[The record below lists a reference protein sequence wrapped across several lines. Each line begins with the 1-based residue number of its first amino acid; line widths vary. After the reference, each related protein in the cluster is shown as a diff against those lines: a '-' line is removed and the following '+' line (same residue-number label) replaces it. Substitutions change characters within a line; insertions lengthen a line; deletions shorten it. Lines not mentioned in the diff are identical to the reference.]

1 MKRQLI
7 PPFAV
12 LLMLGLF
19 SSLDALPSVYA
30 QSGSGE
36 LPAVKPTPTPNPRGA
51 KVTKPATPAA
61 PATPT
66 LIFGQEAR
74 GRLDP
79 KVSAKGAA
87 GNFFEEHIL
96 NARSDD
102 WLTFRIESEDQS
114 LGLQILDK
122 DKAEVAVAKDFSA
135 GAFKINTPY
144 GGLPADGEYR
154 VRVTGAISGK
164 SNIPFTLKVNRL
176 GLTTNVYNER
186 FQKIYSGFR
195 ESDPASVDQTLA
207 GLEELGKDDGARPTT
222 FELLGIIYLYNR
234 KDFGKAE
241 QAMEQAIKLNGA
253 AVVKI
258 TFDSQW
264 RRMAR
269 LRSGNFG
276 FEDARTGWVRIR
288 PGQIELTDPSNKILA
303 TVKGQQIKELS
314 KIVTATNNLV
324 TITGENARRPFVFA
338 PGTLQQG
345 EADLVVKLIQNHVM
359 GKTN

>member
-7 PPFAV
+7 PHIATLSV
-12 LLMLGLF
+12 LVLF
-19 SSLDALPSVYA
+19 SSLSFEVCA
-30 QSGSGE
+30 QSGSGA
-36 LPAVKPTPTPNPRGA
+36 LPAVKPTPTPNPKGA
-51 KVTKPATPAA
+51 KPARPAA
-61 PATPT
+61 PVTPT
-66 LIFGQEAR
+66 LAVGQETK

-79 KVSAKGAA
+79 KASEKGAA
-87 GNFFEEHIL
+87 GSYFEEYLL
-96 NARSDD
+96 NARSEDS
-102 WLTFRIESEDQS
+102 LTFNLESQDSS

-122 DKAEVAVAKDFSA
+122 DKTEIAVAKDSST
-135 GAFKINTPY
+135 GAFKINTPT
-144 GGLPADGEYR
+144 GSLPADGEYR
-154 VRVTGAISGK
+154 VRVTGAVSGRN
-164 SNIPFTLKVNRL
+164 NIPFRLKVNRL
-176 GLTTNVYNER
+176 GLTANAYNER
-186 FQKIYSGFR
+186 FNKIYSNYR
-195 ESDPASVDQTLA
+195 ESDPASVEETLA
-207 GLEELGKDDGARPTT
+207 KLEELGKDDGVRPTT
-222 FELLGIIYLYNR
+222 FEMLGIIYLYGR
-234 KDFGKAE
+234 KDFEKAE
-241 QAMEQAIKLNGA
+241 RAMEQAIKLNGA

-303 TVKGQQIKELS
+303 TVKGPQIKEMS

-338 PGTLQQG
+338 PGTMQQA
-345 EADLVVKLIQNHVM
+345 EADLVIKLVQNYVM

>member
-1 MKRQLI
+1 
-7 PPFAV
+7 
-12 LLMLGLF
+12 MLGLF
-19 SSLDALPSVYA
+19 LSLDALPSVYA
-30 QSGSGE
+30 QSGSGA
-36 LPAVKPTPTPNPRGA
+36 LPAVRPTPTPNPKSARPA
-51 KVTKPATPAA
+51 PTKPAPPVA
-61 PATPT
+61 PVTPT
-66 LIFGQEAR
+66 LTFNQEAK

-79 KVSAKGAA
+79 KASAKGAA
-87 GNFFEEHIL
+87 GSFFEEYIL

-102 WLTFRIESEDQS
+102 WLTFRIESEDPS

-122 DKAEVAVAKDFSA
+122 DKAEVAVAKDSSA
-135 GAFKINTPY
+135 GGFKINTPT

-164 SNIPFTLKVNRL
+164 NNIPYTLKVNRL
-176 GLTTNVYNER
+176 GLTANIYNER

-195 ESDPASVDQTLA
+195 ESDSASVEQTLA

-234 KDFGKAE
+234 QDFEKAE

-303 TVKGQQIKELS
+303 TVKGQQIKEMS

-359 GKTN
+359 GKSN

>member
-1 MKRQLI
+1 MKRQLFPHI
-7 PPFAV
+7 VVVLVLVLFA
-12 LLMLGLF
+12 
-19 SSLDALPSVYA
+19 SLNAAFNVYA

-36 LPAVKPTPTPNPRGA
+36 LPPVKPTPTPNPRGA
-51 KVTKPATPAA
+51 KATKPAAPAA

-66 LIFGQEAR
+66 LAFNQEAK

-79 KVSAKGAA
+79 KASAKGAA
-87 GNFFEEHIL
+87 GSFFEEYIL

-102 WLTFRIESEDQS
+102 WLTFRIESDDRS
-114 LGLQILDK
+114 LGVQILDK
-122 DKAEVAVAKDFSA
+122 DKAEVAVAKDSGP
-135 GAFKINTPY
+135 GAFKINTPT
-144 GGLPADGEYR
+144 GGLPTDGEYR
-154 VRVTGAISGK
+154 VRVTGAISGRN
-164 SNIPFTLKVNRL
+164 NIPYTLKVNRL
-176 GLTTNVYNER
+176 GLTANVYNER

-222 FELLGIIYLYNR
+222 FEMLGIIYLYNR
-234 KDFGKAE
+234 QDFGKAE

-288 PGQIELTDPSNKILA
+288 PGQIELSDPSNKILA
-303 TVKGQQIKELS
+303 TVKGAQIKEMS

-324 TITGENARRPFVFA
+324 TITGENARRPFIFA
-338 PGTLQQG
+338 PGTMQQA
-345 EADLVVKLIQNHVM
+345 EADLVIKLVQNHVM
-359 GKTN
+359 GKSN